1 MLKKARKN
9 LPLNHWEKKF
19 NKIIDR
25 TNYKVDRTFGSIRR
39 WFGKAVTRYNGIEKM
54 HTQNE
59 QADSV
64 LSFATVFMSFNAPD
78 LQIGKYCHPKGT
90 VLTLAQPKTKNFR
103 LIPRRPQNITYVLL
117 HLGGYKKSDV
127 CTLYPL
133 LVRKV
138 DQNHL
143 GQTL

>member
-1 MLKKARKN
+1 MPVQVHSYLLNAYFKKSNVHLGVFAGGLEERSHAIAGQKN
-9 LPLNHWEKKF
+9 AYPKP
-19 NKIIDR
+19 
-25 TNYKVDRTFGSIRR
+25 T
-39 WFGKAVTRYNGIEKM
+39 
-54 HTQNE
+54 
-59 QADSV
+59 DSV